1 MSFRENREHLAR
13 TPGIEAVAAA
23 SSHPNLL
30 RVYAGDDGWNPMLDA
45 ALDLQRLTEHEVK
58 LCIGKH
64 IVVVQ
69 RANDETIAVAFPI
82 GHPIA
87 KSLRRLLR
95 SMGKRVRS

>member
-13 TPGIEAVAAA
+13 VPGIEAVAAA
-23 SSHPNLL
+23 NSHPNLL
-30 RVYAGDDGWNPMLDA
+30 RVYAGDADWKPLLDA

-64 IVVVQ
+64 TVVVQ
-69 RANDETIAVAFPI
+69 SANDETVAVAFPT
-82 GHPIA
+82 GNPIA

-95 SMGKRVRS
+95 SMGKRVRA